1 MAANDPAVIMAS
13 SSSGTATDTT
23 SSAMNGV
30 SSAGSADSSA
40 APSEGFVSVNP
51 LGAPGMESG
60 TDFEL
65 AIPVTAFR
73 HSNANAQ
80 ITLKVELSDGN
91 ALPAWMSFDPV
102 RNILSGSAPA
112 GISAVSMVVT
122 APDQRVP
129 GYTDPEIS

>member
-1 MAANDPAVIMAS
+1 
-13 SSSGTATDTT
+13 
-23 SSAMNGV
+23 MNGV

-80 ITLKVELSDGN
+80 ITLKVELSD
-91 ALPAWMSFDPV
+91 AWMSFDPV